1 MKTAINM
8 FRKTYRKGVWWLTI
22 DPQVELFVQLIAN
35 GMIITEVSLLWFIG
49 YEHAKAFTFMMAAY
63 LLSLYFFGWK
73 KDCNEGSILDGSHSE
88 EFYRNAYW
96 LVTTVLVVATAGYCR
111 TFLILLLMLVPF
123 VATMVV
129 FVLWS
134 AAMSIFAVVTQNPNF
149 LAESKVLYILVFYIL
164 VLLPVIGSVALLS
177 IFWAWKALIVCAYI
191 LLAPLMVVGSDNGM
205 DFTQLFSVM

>member
-1 MKTAINM
+1 MKTAISM

-73 KDCNEGSILDGSHSE
+73 KDCNEGSILDGSHLE

-96 LVTTVLVVATAGYCR
+96 LVTTILVVATAGYCR